1 MAKFKLKGTVNFT
14 TKNNHPDIKNYT
26 GEHSD
31 IYTFDSE
38 IYDIE
43 SAKSFIKRDLKL
55 IAGGG
60 YRADTIKNVN
70 IDITRI

>member
-38 IYDIE
+38 IYNIE
-43 SAKSFIKRDLKL
+43 SAKSFIKRDLK
-55 IAGGG
+55 GG

-70 IDITRI
+70 IDIKRI